1 MIVPWLILSVN
12 YIAWLNV
19 KDYACTLDHTTPI
32 MEYKKLKIN
41 VIMYYGRVK
50 TGVILTF
57 VK

>member
-32 MEYKKLKIN
+32 MEYTFKIN